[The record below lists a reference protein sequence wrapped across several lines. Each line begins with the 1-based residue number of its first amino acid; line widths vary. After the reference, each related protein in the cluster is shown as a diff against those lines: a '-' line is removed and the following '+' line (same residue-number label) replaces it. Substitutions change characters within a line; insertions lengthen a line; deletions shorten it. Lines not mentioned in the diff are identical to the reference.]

1 MTGVLGFILVGSFL
15 TVTIMIVVIYQS
27 VYGSRMAVLQRLN
40 RATVE
45 VSFSPEEAVERGNL
59 RGGLLRWMGILGSMV
74 PWKPDLKNIQKN
86 LIRARFYLKSEEFIG
101 LTVITGVAVFLFLV
115 LVSGSFLLGAA
126 AGLLG
131 LKLPGILVEAR
142 KKKISETI
150 TEDLPE
156 ALSIITSG
164 LRAGFSFPQAVSV
177 VCKEM
182 EGPLVEEWERVLREN
197 RLGKPMDEALG
208 DLSERTD
215 NDELDLMITSLLIQK
230 QVGGN
235 LAEVLDNISFT
246 IRERVRMKGEIKTL
260 TAEGRASALILSLLP
275 VVVAGMIFIINP
287 GYVATL
293 LQEPLGIA
301 MIVLALIMQI
311 VGIMIICKIVNVEV

>member
-45 VSFSPEEAVERGNL
+45 VSFSPEEAVERGSL

-311 VGIMIICKIVNVEV
+311 VGIMIIRKIVNVEV